1 MKFLFVDRI
10 SAVEGSR
17 IVGEKCLRPDEPYLA
32 WHFPEAPILPGN
44 LIVEAATQLAGWLVA
59 ANSGFSSW
67 LLLTTVERARFS
79 RFVTPGEAVL
89 IDVACEGFD
98 DDDDEGI
105 KYTFVA
111 RVGDDECASAQCT
124 GQRVALADLDDPEE
138 VRRAF
143 DALSAEGRPA

>member
-1 MKFLFVDRI
+1 MKFLFVDQI
-10 SAVEGSR
+10 NAFEGSR
-17 IVGEKCLRPDEPYLA
+17 IVGEKRLRPDEPYLA

-67 LLLTTVERARFS
+67 LLLTAVERARFF
-79 RFVTPGEAVL
+79 RFVRPGEAVL
-89 IDVACEGFD
+89 IEVVCEGLD
-98 DDDDEGI
+98 DVDDEGI

-111 RVGDDECASAQCT
+111 HVGDDECASAQCT
-124 GQRVALADLDDPEE
+124 GQRVPLADLDDPED

-143 DALSAEGRPA
+143 DALSAEGQTA